1 MLTQRCSLD
10 LPFAQPLD
18 SVVPASDGA
27 SGASAP
33 MHVYG
38 AVQRATLAGA
48 DKVTMRF
55 ASNSTSIA
63 AAERK
68 VGDGHTVWC
77 GFLPVSKQRSL
88 NRGRKPQS
96 SCLQCRRSAIS
107 SRLCHAGRS
116 TATCVT
122 TPVRLDRQAGL
133 GLRARVRV
141 SLTRTASPPQTPTS
155 CRRSSTPRR
164 WRSSSA

>member
-1 MLTQRCSLD
+1 MCWSLD

-18 SVVPASDGA
+18 SVVPASDGDG
-27 SGASAP
+27 GASAP

-68 VGDGHTVWC
+68 VGDGHAVWC
-77 GFLPVSKQRSL
+77 GFLPVSAAA
-88 NRGRKPQS
+88 PFA
-96 SCLQCRRSAIS
+96 CLSWPEAS
-107 SRLCHAGRS
+107 KKLLAM
-116 TATCVT
+116 
-122 TPVRLDRQAGL
+122 QAL
-133 GLRARVRV
+133 SYFQPAL
-141 SLTRTASPPQTPTS
+141 
-155 CRRSSTPRR
+155 PRR
-164 WRSSSA
+164 PIDRNMRDDSCKA